1 MLQIRTQLFVV
12 KVHRS
17 SNTEVVNLQ
26 FDVTRS
32 LFLDL
37 TKILAE
43 KGVFDTLNNG
53 FLGFIL
59 TSIREMITDIK
70 LFHLVF
76 FIDCFFQMKDGR
88 IYGIF

>member
-1 MLQIRTQLFVV
+1 MLQIQAQLFVV
-12 KVHRS
+12 KVHYS
-17 SNTEVVNLQ
+17 SNTEAVNLQ

-32 LFLDL
+32 MFLDL

-59 TSIREMITDIK
+59 TSIREMILD
-70 LFHLVF
+70 
-76 FIDCFFQMKDGR
+76 MK
-88 IYGIF
+88 YLHFLLQ